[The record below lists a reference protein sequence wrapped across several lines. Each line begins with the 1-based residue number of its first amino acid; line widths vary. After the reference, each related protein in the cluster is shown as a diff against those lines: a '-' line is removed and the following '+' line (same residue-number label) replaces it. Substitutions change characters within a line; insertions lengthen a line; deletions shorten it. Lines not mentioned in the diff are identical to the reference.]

1 MSVVVLMWPIYCGLK
16 SQNSRSCLFMKLLA
30 VCKLNQDKLR
40 ITNFKDLTN
49 L

>member
-16 SQNSRSCLFMKLLA
+16 SQNGRSCLFMKLLA